1 MHATTYIA
9 VHLLP
14 HAGKDGDQDVKSML
28 FYEDDWDPRMS
39 NQCVLSTK
47 KSCVLFHA

>member
-1 MHATTYIA
+1 MHATIYIA

-28 FYEDDWDPRMS
+28 KSFYEVM
-39 NQCVLSTK
+39 NGHLHVE
-47 KSCVLFHA
+47 VVEGG